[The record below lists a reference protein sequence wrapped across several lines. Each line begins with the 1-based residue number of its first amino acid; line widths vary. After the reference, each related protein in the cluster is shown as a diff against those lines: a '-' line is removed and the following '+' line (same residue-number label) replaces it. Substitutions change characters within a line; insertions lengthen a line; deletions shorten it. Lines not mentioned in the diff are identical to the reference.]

1 MSPPAGAEEELHLPT
16 VCLDYLLLVPQ
27 KWWTTNVTANVKVDC
42 SKEDLERFLERVLS
56 IHRYEMLEGEKTT
69 TDYGPVSVLLM
80 RMHQ

>member
-1 MSPPAGAEEELHLPT
+1 M
-16 VCLDYLLLVPQ
+16 
-27 KWWTTNVTANVKVDC
+27 TANVKVDC